1 MHPIKHS
8 TQKNRVGDDIP
19 EGGWLFWTSIITK
32 VAMYMVNSWVLLMK
46 NISKVNVIAFMDLHC
61 HYMAIAID
69 ALL

>member
-1 MHPIKHS
+1 M
-8 TQKNRVGDDIP
+8 
-19 EGGWLFWTSIITK
+19 TK

-46 NISKVNVIAFMDLHC
+46 NVSKENVIGFMDLHC